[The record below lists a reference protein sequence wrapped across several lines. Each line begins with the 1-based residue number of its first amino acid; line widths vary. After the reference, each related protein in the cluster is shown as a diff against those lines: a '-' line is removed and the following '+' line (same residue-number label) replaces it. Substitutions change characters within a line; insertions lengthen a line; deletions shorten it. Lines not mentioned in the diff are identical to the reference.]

1 MINAFPYLQ
10 TQKLERK
17 KDSLNGFF
25 RFEGNVGKHSQI
37 FYEFVNAFLQF
48 FEDFK

>member
-17 KDSLNGFF
+17 KDSPNGFF
-25 RFEGNVGKHSQI
+25 RFEGNVG
-37 FYEFVNAFLQF
+37 ETLTDF
-48 FEDFK
+48 FMSL